1 MRKYPYQLWV
11 ILFLLG
17 AAQLACN
24 MPGFSQP
31 TETGANALYTAAA
44 QTVAAQMTQVNNPLV
59 TTIPSTIVPGLGT
72 FSPTVVASSTLPPG
86 VTPSATATPRS
97 CNSVKF
103 IKDVTFPD
111 NTEVPPNSEFTKVW
125 RIKNEGTCIWTTLYG
140 LAFVDGDKMGA
151 PDYAPLSTLVAPGEE
166 VDISVQLTSP
176 IDPGTFRGE
185 YKLRDADGK
194 LFGLGDGSKPFWV
207 QIKVKTKTG
216 LLYDF
221 LSQAKNAEWVSGVG
235 GETGTTLLFNGD
247 DNDPNGV
254 AKIKDALK
262 LETGATSGKVL
273 LTFPKHQSDGFVLGT
288 YPAYLVQSG
297 DHLKGKLGFVLNPGD
312 TCGSGKVKFQ
322 IYTTSGAE
330 TKLLREWGKTCDGR
344 FIDVDLNL
352 SELKGKSVQFILR
365 LNADGSF
372 EDDWAIWNS
381 LRIEQ

>member
-1 MRKYPYQLWV
+1 MRKNHYRLWA
-11 ILFLLG
+11 IIFLLIV
-17 AAQLACN
+17 AQLACN

-44 QTVAAQMTQVNNPLV
+44 QTVAAQMTQVNNPLA
-59 TTIPSTIVPGLGT
+59 TAIPSTTAPGLGT
-72 FSPTVVASSTLPPG
+72 LSPTAVATSTLPPG
-86 VTPSATATPRS
+86 VTPTATVTPRP
-97 CNSVKF
+97 CNLVKF
-103 IKDVTFPD
+103 VKDTTFPD
-111 NTEVPPNSEFTKVW
+111 NSEVPPNTEYTKVW

-140 LAFVDGDKMGA
+140 LAFVGGDKMGA
-151 PDYAPLSTLVAPGEE
+151 PDYVPLTASVAPGEE
-166 VDISVQLTSP
+166 VDVSVQLISP

-235 GETGTTLLFNGD
+235 GETGTALLFNGD
-247 DNDPNGV
+247 DNDPNGA
-254 AKIKDALK
+254 AKIKDAAK

-273 LTFPKHQSDGFVLGT
+273 LTFPKHQPDGFVLGT

-297 DHLKGKLGFVLNPGD
+297 DRLKGKLGFVLNPGD
-312 TCGSGKVKFQ
+312 TCGNGRVKFQ
-322 IYTTSGAE
+322 IYSKSGTE

-352 SELKGKSVQFILR
+352 SDLKGTSVQFILR
-365 LNADGSF
+365 LNADGPF